1 MGRMKD
7 LMMDMDDCIIGA
19 IESGVTSTSDVIA
32 HVKTY
37 KGMADEEYIER
48 YVDEIMGPPQQ

>member
-1 MGRMKD
+1 MKD

-48 YVDEIMGPPQQ
+48 YVDEIMGPPQE